1 MESDNARLRE
11 RLLARAAPAGDR
23 VEAYRKEVRAMIGE
37 KERQLR
43 REQRLA
49 SSMWMYLVILC
60 TVFLVVGGFR
70 EGDDR
75 LWFGIL
81 ACFWFLFG
89 SVFLLR
95 YYMNRNRLEFL
106 KEIKGLEIRLAEL
119 AEKGKAAPSR

>member
-1 MESDNARLRE
+1 MRSSNVRLRE
-11 RLLARAAPAGDR
+11 RLLAQAAPAGDR
-23 VEAYRKEVRAMIGE
+23 IAGYRKEVRAMIEE
-37 KERQLR
+37 KERRLR
-43 REQRLA
+43 RERRVA

-70 EGDDR
+70 GGEDR

-81 ACFWFLFG
+81 ASFWFVFG

-95 YYMNRNRLEFL
+95 YYLNRNRLEFL

-119 AEKGKAAPSR
+119 AEKGQESSSR